1 MTSLNI
7 CRACQS
13 TRIEMFLP
21 LGDHPPAN
29 AFLRADR
36 LDQAERVYP
45 LDTCVCLDCALIQVA
60 DHLPADFFRDYVYVP
75 SASATM
81 HSHFREFAG
90 TVNSRLIS
98 SADQLVVDIGCND
111 GLFLASCQSL
121 GVRTLGIDPASN
133 IAEMARAK
141 GLEVFNEYF
150 SVETARTALERWGP
164 AQVITTT
171 NTFNHIDDLH
181 GFVAGVVIL
190 LADDGTFI
198 IEVPQALTCVE
209 HTEFDTV
216 YHEHLSV
223 FSVTSL
229 DKLGAFFGL
238 EVVEVQELPIHGG
251 SMRVFL
257 RRSDRTTTTPSAA
270 NAPALWR
277 DKERAANLFDAGTYR
292 DMAQRVHAIRDEL
305 MVLLRA
311 LKANGKHIV
320 GYGAPAKGN
329 TLLNFYGIG
338 SDMLDYLADLNPLKQ
353 GLYSPG
359 QKIPVVSPDRIEETK
374 PDYLLILAWNFAD
387 EIIAQQQ
394 AHARRG
400 GKFIIPIPRP
410 IVV

>member
-150 SVETARTALERWGP
+150 SVETSRTALERWGP

-181 GFVAGVVIL
+181 AFVAGVVIL

-209 HTEFDTV
+209 HNEFDTV

-257 RRSDRTTTTPSAA
+257 RRSGRTMAA
-270 NAPALWR
+270 PAASNAPALWR
-277 DKERAANLFDAGTYR
+277 GKERAAKLFDAHTYR
-292 DMAQRVHAIRDEL
+292 AMAQRVHVIRDEL
-305 MVLLRA
+305 MVLCV
-311 LKANGKHIV
+311 H
-320 GYGAPAKGN
+320 
-329 TLLNFYGIG
+329 
-338 SDMLDYLADLNPLKQ
+338 
-353 GLYSPG
+353 
-359 QKIPVVSPDRIEETK
+359 
-374 PDYLLILAWNFAD
+374 
-387 EIIAQQQ
+387 
-394 AHARRG
+394 
-400 GKFIIPIPRP
+400 
-410 IVV
+410 